1 MGPLFSYAK
10 WSCELAI
17 KWTERQKCTS
27 KSPHFSGSTV
37 VHGPRSASA
46 FYRHPLLPQL
56 KGYKNRE
63 TLNLRIEDKRKTA
76 ATSLYLSQFEFNLNN
91 DVPHSGRKYYTI
103 LCLQ

>member
-1 MGPLFSYAK
+1 MY
-10 WSCELAI
+10 
-17 KWTERQKCTS
+17 S
-27 KSPHFSGSTV
+27 KFLTG
-37 VHGPRSASA
+37 ASA

-91 DVPHSGRKYYTI
+91 DVAHSGRKYNTI
-103 LCLQ
+103 LCLCNKFLQLMKYSSLR